1 MLMTHPSHNLR
12 VPLVSATSESLELDS
27 SAPDAEVSPEE
38 VSRRILEVR
47 SSWNVRE
54 RMVRRRAAADRFE
67 HLVAVLAEHESH

>member
-1 MLMTHPSHNLR
+1 MLMTHPNHH
-12 VPLVSATSESLELDS
+12 VHTPVVSG
-27 SAPDAEVSPEE
+27 SPEVELSPDE

-67 HLVAVLAEHESH
+67 DLVAVLADYESR